1 MRGTQG
7 LEHKHTMS
15 LKNLNNPPLVALAGA
30 GISIGLPMLNAALS
44 SSASLTLLKSLNVA
58 AFATNGKYYIMR
70 VLSPHCY
77 ELVVLNIC
85 VPHALLCSFF

>member
-1 MRGTQG
+1 
-7 LEHKHTMS
+7 MS

-30 GISIGLPMLNAALS
+30 GISLGLPMLNVALS

-70 VLSPHCY
+70 VLYYYTVMSWWY
-77 ELVVLNIC
+77 LTYIC

>member
-1 MRGTQG
+1 
-7 LEHKHTMS
+7 MS

-30 GISIGLPMLNAALS
+30 GISIGLPLLDAALS

-58 AFATNGKYYIMR
+58 AFATNGKYYI
-70 VLSPHCY
+70 VCACYHCY
-77 ELVVLNIC
+77 ELVVLSILC